1 MRRLAFVT
9 RLLFGLFG
17 SMALIVA
24 PATLAVAQE
33 GKQHEMIKGEVENVD
48 ASVGKIT
55 RKHGPIKSLGMD
67 QGMTMVFSIVVR
79 ARRRPVLQ
87 RRDENQPLET
97 ISRRLRNPS
106 AGPRQR
112 LP

>member
-1 MRRLAFVT
+1 MRRLAFVA

-55 RKHGPIKSLGMD
+55 LKHGPIKSLGMD
-67 QGMTMVFSIVVR
+67 QGMTMVFSI
-79 ARRRPVLQ
+79 
-87 RRDENQPLET
+87 D
-97 ISRRLRNPS
+97 PS
-106 AGPRQR
+106 ALKGIKAGDKVLFQPERVNGQ
-112 LP
+112 LTVTKIEKGK